1 MPDFRNV
8 TDWIAYELTVTAAE
22 SPLTFD
28 WRGAEDLRGCQWWIK
43 YTGTATVGVTAD
55 VSPCDSK
62 SVRTKPPAD
71 NFVNVVVEAGA
82 AGAGHFVAAPTEMD
96 SSHGQYRAIVTT
108 DATIVLTLA
117 VCRHGL
123 G

>member
-1 MPDFRNV
+1 MSDTRDV

-22 SPLTFD
+22 SPKTFD

-55 VSPCDSK
+55 VSPCGMK
-62 SVRTKPPAD
+62 TKRTQPQAD
-71 NFVNVVVEAGA
+71 NFANVAVEAGA
-82 AGAGHFVAAPTEMD
+82 AGAGHFVAAPTEMA
-96 SSHGQYRAIVTT
+96 SFFGAYRAKVTT
-108 DATIVLTLA
+108 DDTIVLTLA